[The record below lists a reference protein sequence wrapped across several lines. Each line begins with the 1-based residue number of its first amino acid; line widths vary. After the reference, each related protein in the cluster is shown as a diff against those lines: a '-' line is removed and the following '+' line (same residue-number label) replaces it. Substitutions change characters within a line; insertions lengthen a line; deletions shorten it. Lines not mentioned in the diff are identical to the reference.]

1 MDEVVRKIAGVGL
14 PGVVLLIG
22 MATTGFTGAA
32 AITAALAMLGPGGM
46 IGGIV
51 FLGIIGLT
59 SDALTKYGLEAL
71 LKGVYIQ
78 RKSDVEPLLNQK
90 SELYEKTLTNISAVT
105 WSFSKGGSPSSIYSG
120 KLFVSKS

>member
-1 MDEVVRKIAGVGL
+1 MDEAVRKIAGVGL
-14 PGVVLLIG
+14 PGVILLIA

-51 FLGIIGLT
+51 FLGIIGLA

-71 LKGVYIQ
+71 LKGVYQQ
-78 RKSDVEPLLNQK
+78 RKLDGES
-90 SELYEKTLTNISAVT
+90 SENLCREIDKLPISLEL
-105 WSFSKGGSPSSIYSG
+105 
-120 KLFVSKS
+120 KLMVKNAI